1 MSATDAD
8 TLGRCKWCGN
18 MTDSAGCLNLTC
30 ASRPVTAPLD
40 PMAEAVR
47 VMREAAD
54 VRCSWHEWDNGVRV
68 RFYDATGKALL
79 DAAAALAR
87 PSEDGRRLDT
97 TNLRERLADAY
108 VLRESSNPTVA
119 KLAELCRDAHDV
131 LAAINAGA
139 GQ

>member
-1 MSATDAD
+1 
-8 TLGRCKWCGN
+8 
-18 MTDSAGCLNLTC
+18 
-30 ASRPVTAPLD
+30 VTAPLD

-47 VMREAAD
+47 VLPWGCSDCEDTHAYEDCPSSPHRWSRRVEAEFTD
-54 VRCSWHEWDNGVRV
+54 WLVRQMPSGMVHDPMAWAASVWHFANNL
-68 RFYDATGKALL
+68 ALT
-79 DAAAALAR
+79 R
-87 PSEDGRRLDT
+87 PSEDTKRLDT